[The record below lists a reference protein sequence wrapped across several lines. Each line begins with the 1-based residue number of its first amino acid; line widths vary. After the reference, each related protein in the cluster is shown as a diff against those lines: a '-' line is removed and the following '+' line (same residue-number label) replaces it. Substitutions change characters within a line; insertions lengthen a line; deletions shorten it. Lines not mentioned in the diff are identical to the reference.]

1 MTADDYNEAVY
12 QYSDGIYRFI
22 LKNIRDQEK
31 SRDIVQDSF
40 EKLWLH
46 HDEIGAD
53 VVRSYLYSTAY
64 HRLIDVIRKD
74 SRLSL
79 AAQPPGPESI
89 HTGQYSDLSEI
100 LHQIAGLLPHTQ
112 RSVLMLRDYE
122 GYSYREI
129 AEITGLSEAQVKVY
143 IYRARVFM
151 KNYIGKID
159 VLI

>member
-53 VVRSYLYSTAY
+53 VVKSYLYSTAY
-64 HRLIDVIRKD
+64 HRL
-74 SRLSL
+74 
-79 AAQPPGPESI
+79 
-89 HTGQYSDLSEI
+89 
-100 LHQIAGLLPHTQ
+100 
-112 RSVLMLRDYE
+112 
-122 GYSYREI
+122 
-129 AEITGLSEAQVKVY
+129 
-143 IYRARVFM
+143 
-151 KNYIGKID
+151 
-159 VLI
+159 